1 MPENITFAD
10 RDEFNRK
17 PFACNLIKLLEG
29 NNDLSPLA
37 INGAWGTGKTEFCL
51 KTVHLINSEHND
63 KLVAGYF
70 DAFSEDHF
78 NDPLTSLLATLYK
91 SFISNEND
99 SDYLAL
105 VAKIILASGQ
115 KILNHS
121 YPIIGELTQAIK
133 EARDSI
139 IKENFANRANIESN
153 FEELRLLIEKI
164 AHEKT
169 FILFIDELDRCRPD
183 FALHLLEAIKHVF
196 NTEHLKIVFVINFD
210 QLAEIVKLKY
220 GNSETI
226 SHKYLDK
233 FFQLQLKLPNITIN
247 TNSRK
252 VSNSITYFEI
262 EGKRLKLF
270 SLPIFTDEQIRD
282 PENSIPSKLLKELI
296 EFKNLSL
303 RDVEKLTKYISVY
316 SSFIKC
322 EQHYYLGVKLITAYA
337 IFQFTFNEEIYR
349 NYKNHNDAFITPC
362 KILSNIPPNGN
373 TYKSLRYVLY
383 ELLFGDNHEV
393 FASYM
398 GGSHSFTSLE
408 ERRMFLTESFSALE
422 NLIKN

>member
-51 KTVHLINSEHND
+51 KTVHFINSEYND

-91 SFISNEND
+91 SFISNKNKSE
-99 SDYLAL
+99 YLAL
-105 VAKIILASGQ
+105 MAKIILAGGQ

-121 YPIIGELTQAIK
+121 FPIIGELTQAIK

-183 FALHLLEAIKHVF
+183 FALHLLEVIKHVF

-210 QLAEIVKLKY
+210 QLVEIVKHNY
-220 GNSETI
+220 GSNEAI
-226 SHKYLDK
+226 SQKYLDK
-233 FFQLQLKLPNITIN
+233 FFQLQLKLPSITTN
-247 TNSRK
+247 TNNK
-252 VSNSITYFEI
+252 KTLNSITYFDI
-262 EGKRLKLF
+262 EFKRLRF
-270 SLPIFTDEQIRD
+270 FNLPIFKDRQIQQ
-282 PENSIPSKLLKELI
+282 PENSIPSILFKELI
-296 EFKNLSL
+296 EFRNLTL
-303 RDVEKLTKYISVY
+303 RDIEKLTKYILAY
-316 SSFIKC
+316 SSFINC
-322 EQHYYLGVKLITAYA
+322 NEDFYLGTKLLIAFA
-337 IFQFTFNEEIYR
+337 IFQFTFNEEIYN
-349 NYKNHNDAFITPC
+349 NYKTHHNAFINSCETLISTPPDN
-362 KILSNIPPNGN
+362 NINR
-373 TYKSLRYVLY
+373 SLRYVLY
-383 ELLFGDNHEV
+383 ELLFGDNQEV
-393 FASYM
+393 VALYM
-398 GGSHSFTSLE
+398 GGWHGFMSLE
-408 ERRMFLTESFSALE
+408 ERRTFLTDSFSSLE
-422 NLIKN
+422 NLIMN

>member
-1 MPENITFAD
+1 MPDIITFAD

-17 PFACNLIKLLEG
+17 PFACNLIKLLED

-37 INGAWGTGKTEFCL
+37 INGAWGTGKTEFCF
-51 KTVHLINSEHND
+51 KTVHFINSEHND

-91 SFISNEND
+91 SFIPNENK
-99 SDYLAL
+99 SDYLAIM
-105 VAKIILASGQ
+105 AKIILAGGQ

-133 EARDSI
+133 ETRDSVI
-139 IKENFANRANIESN
+139 QENFANRANIESN

-183 FALHLLEAIKHVF
+183 FALQLLEVIKHVF

-210 QLAEIVKLKY
+210 QLVEIVKLKY

-247 TNSRK
+247 TNNRK
-252 VSNSITYFEI
+252 ISNSITYFEI
-262 EGKRLKLF
+262 EGKRLGLF
-270 SLPIFTDEQIRD
+270 DLPLFTDERIRD

-322 EQHYYLGVKLITAYA
+322 EQYYYLGVKLIIAYA
-337 IFQFTFNEEIYR
+337 IFQFTFNEEIYL
-349 NYKNHNDAFITPC
+349 NYKTYNDAFITPC